1 MKGVMILSIKKN
13 LDIIVY
19 EKIKDSLIAGEYMPG
34 QKLSFE
40 DLVERYG
47 VSRTPIVQA
56 VKLLDKER
64 ILTIGING
72 RVGVPQYNEK
82 EIRDTCQTR
91 FFLEREAVRS
101 ICKSKSSSLFPQM
114 RKAIEDCDR
123 YYRRDNYVKSCSS
136 DLLFHGIMV
145 DAANNSCLSDIYKM
159 VQGRFLV
166 SSYVIMTAKARKQ
179 SVAIVEHEALI
190 NALEDFNE
198 EKVLGILDKHVN
210 NIGVQIITI
219 YREMNLV

>member
-1 MKGVMILSIKKN
+1 MSIKKN

-34 QKLSFE
+34 QKLSFDE
-40 DLVERYG
+40 LVERYG

-64 ILTIGING
+64 ILTIGTNG
-72 RVGVPQYNEK
+72 RVVVPQYNEK

-101 ICKSKSSSLFPQM
+101 ICHLKSCSQFTQM
-114 RKAIEDCDR
+114 RKAIEDCDL
-123 YYRRDNYVKSCSS
+123 YYRQDNYVKSCSS
-136 DLLFHGIMV
+136 DLLFHQIMV

-159 VQGRFLV
+159 VQGRFLI
-166 SSYVIMTAKARKQ
+166 SSYVIMTARTRKQ
-179 SVAIVEHEALI
+179 SVAIVEHEALM
-190 NALEDFNE
+190 NALENFEE
-198 EKVLGILDKHVN
+198 EKVLEILNKHVIN
-210 NIGVQIITI
+210 VGEQIITI
-219 YREMNLV
+219 YKEMNLV

>member
-1 MKGVMILSIKKN
+1 MSIKKN

-34 QKLSFE
+34 QKLSFDE
-40 DLVERYG
+40 LVERYG

-64 ILTIGING
+64 ILTIGTNG
-72 RVGVPQYNEK
+72 RVVVPQYNEK

-101 ICKSKSSSLFPQM
+101 ICNLKSSSQFPQM

-123 YYRRDNYVKSCSS
+123 YYKQDHYVKSCSS
-136 DLLFHGIMV
+136 DLLFHRIMV

-159 VQGRFLV
+159 VQGRFLI
-166 SSYVIMTAKARKQ
+166 SSYVIMTARTRKQ
-179 SVAIVEHEALI
+179 GLAVVEHEALM
-190 NALEDFNE
+190 NALEEFEE
-198 EKVLGILDKHVN
+198 EKVLEILYKHVIN
-210 NIGVQIITI
+210 VGEQIITL
-219 YREMNLV
+219 YKEMNLV

>member
-1 MKGVMILSIKKN
+1 MILSIKKN

-34 QKLSFE
+34 QKLSFDE
-40 DLVERYG
+40 LVERYG

-82 EIRDTCQTR
+82 EIHDTCQTR

-101 ICKSKSSSLFPQM
+101 ICNLKSSSLFPQM
-114 RKAIEDCDR
+114 RKAIQDCDR
-123 YYRRDNYVKSCSS
+123 YYREDNYVKSCSS
-136 DLLFHGIMV
+136 DLLFHRIMV

-166 SSYVIMTAKARKQ
+166 SSYVIMTARKRKQ
-179 SVAIVEHEALI
+179 NVAIVEHEALM
-190 NALEDFNE
+190 NALESFDE
-198 EKVLGILDKHVN
+198 EKVLGILDKHVSN
-210 NIGVQIITI
+210 VGDQIIAI
-219 YREMNLV
+219 YKEMNFV